1 MEHYQDDDNRYIQQ
15 QDMYGDD
22 ENDYDYDGQM
32 GDQPV
37 QNESNNALV
46 SGALGL
52 TYSRTCN
59 GSSAS
64 IRRSTKESTS

>member
-1 MEHYQDDDNRYIQQ
+1 MEQYQDDENRYIQQ

-22 ENDYDYDGQM
+22 ENEYDYDGQM

-46 SGALGL
+46 SGALRL
-52 TYSRTCN
+52 T
-59 GSSAS
+59 
-64 IRRSTKESTS
+64 